1 MRIGITTS
9 ATFKSK
15 TYVAG
20 ATKANMGGAITGDTP
35 EAFVEALHDVNDNHA
50 KDDIE
55 SALDYISDAKRE
67 FVKELKYQFSN
78 LEYLE
83 PEIID
88 FCPRYDVCRDAVK
101 VILAGYDCVEVIS
114 KMYLNVTLDA
124 TVKRI
129 TQDTADKL
137 ASLLATVESSIKD
150 VVNYIETQYHISIE
164 CAVDIA

>member
-20 ATKANMGGAITGDTP
+20 ATKANMSGAITGDTP

-55 SALDYISDAKRE
+55 SALDYISDAKCE

-88 FCPRYDVCRDAVK
+88 FCTRYDVCRDTVK
-101 VILAGYDCVEVIS
+101 VIAAGYDCVEVTS
-114 KMYLNVTLDA
+114 KMYLNTTLDVA
-124 TVKRI
+124 HKHI
-129 TQDTADKL
+129 NQHSADEL
-137 ASLLATVESSIKD
+137 AKLLATIKSQIEDD
-150 VVNYIETQYHISIE
+150 VKCIETHYHISIE
-164 CAVDIA
+164 YTVDIA

>member
-1 MRIGITTS
+1 MRISITTS

-20 ATKANMGGAITGDTP
+20 ATKANMSGAITGDTP

-55 SALDYISDAKRE
+55 SALDYISDAKCE

-88 FCPRYDVCRDAVK
+88 PRG
-101 VILAGYDCVEVIS
+101 L
-114 KMYLNVTLDA
+114 
-124 TVKRI
+124 
-129 TQDTADKL
+129 
-137 ASLLATVESSIKD
+137 
-150 VVNYIETQYHISIE
+150 
-164 CAVDIA
+164 

>member
-20 ATKANMGGAITGDTP
+20 ATKANMSGAITGDTP

-55 SALDYISDAKRE
+55 SALDYISDAKHE
-67 FVKELKYQFSN
+67 FVEELKRQFST
-78 LEYLE
+78 LEALE

-88 FCPRYDVCRDAVK
+88 FCTRYDVCRDTVK
-101 VILAGYDCVEVIS
+101 VIAAGYDCVEVMS

-124 TVKRI
+124 TVKHI
-129 TQDTADKL
+129 NQDTADKL
-137 ASLLATVESSIKD
+137 ASLLATVKSSIED

-164 CAVDIA
+164 YAVDIA

>member
-9 ATFKSK
+9 ATFTSK

-20 ATKANMGGAITGDTP
+20 ATKANMSGAITGDTP

-50 KDDIE
+50 KDDVE
-55 SALDYISDAKRE
+55 SAQSYISDAKHE
-67 FVKELKYQFSN
+67 FVEELKRQFST
-78 LEYLE
+78 LEALE

-88 FCPRYDVCRDAVK
+88 FCPRYDVCRDTVK

-124 TVKRI
+124 TVKHI
-129 TQDTADKL
+129 NQDTANELAKL
-137 ASLLATVESSIKD
+137 LSTIKSQIED
-150 VVNYIETQYHISIE
+150 TVNYIETQYHISIE
-164 CAVDIA
+164 YAVDIA

>member
-1 MRIGITTS
+1 MYISTTIS
-9 ATFKSK
+9 ASFASK
-15 TYVAG
+15 TYVSG
-20 ATKANMGGAITGDTP
+20 ATNANMSGAITGDTP

-55 SALDYISDAKRE
+55 SVLDYISDAKCE

-88 FCPRYDVCRDAVK
+88 FCTRYDVCRDTVK
-101 VILAGYDCVEVIS
+101 VIAAGYDCVEVTS

-124 TVKRI
+124 TAKHI
-129 TQDTADKL
+129 NQDIANELAKL
-137 ASLLATVESSIKD
+137 LSTIKSQIED
-150 VVNYIETQYHISIE
+150 AVNYIETRYHISIE
-164 CAVDIA
+164 YAVDIA